1 MLLRLA
7 TFHLNWGKSRLA
19 VVLKKLLQAESHT
32 AQKSRNAI
40 LQHGKKKKKNYPFIA
55 VYVLYESS
63 LNAVIP
69 VLFFGNSTVKR
80 SYKNQENG
88 IPYSN
93 RIPMRPKYSAK
104 LYMFPHSDKSVLSDF
119 YCDNFGETSSE
130 LTGNNSDFKFLQML
144 L

>member
-1 MLLRLA
+1 MQPR
-7 TFHLNWGKSRLA
+7 SP
-19 VVLKKLLQAESHT
+19 E
-32 AQKSRNAI
+32 I
-40 LQHGKKKKKNYPFIA
+40 LYYNMEEKQNYPFIA

-63 LNAVIP
+63 MNAVIP

-104 LYMFPHSDKSVLSDF
+104 IYMFPHSDKSVLSDF
-119 YCDNFGETSSE
+119 YCDNFGETSE
-130 LTGNNSDFKFLQML
+130 LTGNNSNFKFLQML